1 MRIRFCRFDRS
12 FGARNFEQPR
22 KLLKRLSQ
30 RVPQSVDRAL
40 GPDVLKDEAGD
51 DQTKKDSDDTIADVI
66 EIGIGRVTLKDAV
79 EESECDLQPSI
90 TDPFASRRDPARD
103 GRGTSDE
110 DDKRCDRF
118 HVRHKEYDGEKRE
131 RSADHAT
138 DDSQS
143 AFIERCLSTLERDEC
158 AGK

>member
-51 DQTKKDSDDTIADVI
+51 DQTKKDSDDAIADVI
-66 EIGIGRVTLKDAV
+66 EIGIGRVSLKDAV

-90 TDPFASRRDPARD
+90 TDPFASGANPARD

-110 DDKRCDRF
+110 DNERRDRF
-118 HVRHKEYDGEKRE
+118 HVRHEEYDREKRE
-131 RSADHAT
+131 RSANQTT
-138 DDSQS
+138 DESQS
-143 AFIERCLSTLERDEC
+143 PFVQ
-158 AGK
+158 